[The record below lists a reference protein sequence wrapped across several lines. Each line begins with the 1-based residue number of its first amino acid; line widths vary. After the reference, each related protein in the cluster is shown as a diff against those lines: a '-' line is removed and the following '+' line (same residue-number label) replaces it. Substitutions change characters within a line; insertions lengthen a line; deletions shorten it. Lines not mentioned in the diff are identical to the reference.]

1 MFGQSGHLSRLCFLD
16 DHDPDLADHD
26 ADPGDH
32 DRPDPRDQ
40 NRPIR
45 LLTIG
50 RGSDS
55 RTSTVSSWCLLWH
68 RLLGRPASESGRLR
82 QGTSG
87 YRRGDHCWRR
97 LVLLSLFVLAM
108 LVATGA
114 PVREP
119 CRLGIA
125 PARPMS
131 PSLSLTPR
139 IRVRARQGGPIP
151 RYQMLVRSFA

>member
-1 MFGQSGHLSRLCFLD
+1 MPAEGQNRHGATRSGGGRMGWEGMFGQSGHLSRLCFLD

-68 RLLGRPASESGRLR
+68 RLLGRPAS
-82 QGTSG
+82 
-87 YRRGDHCWRR
+87 
-97 LVLLSLFVLAM
+97 
-108 LVATGA
+108 
-114 PVREP
+114 
-119 CRLGIA
+119 
-125 PARPMS
+125 
-131 PSLSLTPR
+131 
-139 IRVRARQGGPIP
+139 
-151 RYQMLVRSFA
+151 